1 MIPPKRHE
9 ANIQEILNNPTNSK
23 QPLLKSKKEGVWGW
37 LSYTGYMFFIMFSL
51 VWFLSGVPIWF
62 SEDEYR
68 LHFLLYDFPTINTIC
83 VSFGLILTEITI
95 FKSPYHL
102 SKKMKK
108 TLGVIFLILTCL
120 LAILVYDTN
129 AGRLHNVETMVLFGI
144 IWVCISIWLF
154 LLIWYLYYFNK
165 KSKDGY
171 HKVWLKVIIFSLFPL
186 LLLLLFKFDTIESA
200 IVDMSGVVWDDSIE

>member
-37 LSYTGYMFFIMFSL
+37 LSYTGYMFFIMFPL

-62 SEDEYR
+62 PDDEYR

-83 VSFGLILTEITI
+83 VFVGLILTGIII
-95 FKSPYHL
+95 FKSPYNL
-102 SKKMKK
+102 SKKIKK
-108 TLGVIFLILTCL
+108 TLGIIFLILTFL
-120 LAILVYDTN
+120 LAVFTYDTN
-129 AGRLHNVETMVLFGI
+129 AGLLHNIGTMILYSSAWI
-144 IWVCISIWLF
+144 CISLWF
-154 LLIWYLYYFNK
+154 FFLIWYLHYFNK

-171 HKVWLKVIIFSLFPL
+171 HKVWLKVIIFSLFPRT
-186 LLLLLFKFDTIESA
+186 DRYR
-200 IVDMSGVVWDDSIE
+200 